1 MVEKKLYR
9 HTSALKGETEVPG
22 DKSISHRA
30 VIIGSLANGI
40 TEVSNFLNGED
51 CLRTIDTFKAMGV
64 SIEINGTNLKIHG
77 KGMKALTK
85 PNGDLYF
92 GNSGT
97 TARLLLGLLA
107 GLPFQTIVT
116 GDESL
121 SNRPMNRVASPLREM
136 GAKIKSS
143 NGRNVLPLTIDGG
156 HLTGMSYTVPVKSAQ
171 VKSALLLAGL
181 LADDRT
187 EISELTQTRDHTEH
201 MLQAFDADLDRSG
214 LTTTITNNHSLTATE
229 ITVPGDI
236 SSAAFLLVGAA
247 IVPHSKLTIKRV
259 GLNETRTG
267 IIDVFKK
274 MGATIE
280 LTNTFTI
287 NGELI
292 GDITVTHGKLQGIL
306 IEGDSI
312 PRLIDE
318 IPIIAL
324 LATQANGTTIIK
336 DAQELRFKE
345 TDRIDAVV
353 DVLAKLGASIEGTED
368 GMIIHGKT
376 PLNGGAVSS
385 YQDHRIAMMVAIAS
399 LIANDEVILDD
410 DASMNISYPGFF
422 KDLEKLLN

>member
-1 MVEKKLYR
+1 MAEKKLYQN
-9 HTSALKGETEVPG
+9 TSVLSGEIKVPG

-30 VIIGSLANGI
+30 VIFGSLANGI

-64 SIEINGTNLKIHG
+64 QIEKNGTHLKIYG
-77 KGMKALTK
+77 KGINALKK
-85 PNGDLYF
+85 PNTDLYF

-97 TARLLLGLLA
+97 TARLLLGVLS
-107 GLPFQTIVT
+107 GLPFQTTVT

-136 GAKIKSS
+136 GAKIKSE
-143 NGRNVLPLTIDGG
+143 NGQNVLPLTINGG
-156 HLTGMSYTVPVKSAQ
+156 HLTGISYTLPVKSAQ

-181 LADDRT
+181 LATDRT
-187 EISELTQTRDHTEH
+187 EIRELTPTRDHTEH
-201 MLQAFDADLDRSG
+201 MLQAFGADIVKSG
-214 LTTTITNNHSLTATE
+214 LATTITSNHALTATE
-229 ITVPGDI
+229 VTVPGDI

-247 IVPHSKLTIKRV
+247 IVPDSKLTVKRV

-274 MGATIE
+274 MGANME

-292 GDITVTHGKLQGIL
+292 GDITISSGSLQGII
-306 IEGDSI
+306 IEGDII

-345 TDRIDAVV
+345 TDRIKAVV
-353 DVLAKLGASIEGTED
+353 EVLTKLGASIEGTED
-368 GMIIHGKT
+368 GMIIHGNT
-376 PLNGGAVSS
+376 TLSGGAVSG
-385 YQDHRIAMMVAIAS
+385 YQDHRIAMMTAIAS
-399 LIANDEVILDD
+399 LVASDVVVLDD
-410 DASMNISYPGFF
+410 DASINISYPGFF
-422 KDLEKLLN
+422 QDLEKLLS